1 MANDLNQCNFIG
13 RLGKDVEARYT
24 QGGDAVANFSIAV
37 GESWKDASGEK
48 VEKTEW
54 VRVVAFKKLAEI
66 CITYLHK
73 GSKVF
78 ISGKM
83 TTRKWQNKE
92 GVDQYSTEIVANQ
105 MSMLDSKPKEDGDT
119 EREPSRAPA
128 PAKKNVDD
136 LDDDIPF

>member
-1 MANDLNQCNFIG
+1 MASDLNQCNFIG
-13 RLGKDVEARYT
+13 RLGKDVETRYT

-54 VRVVAFKKLAEI
+54 IRVVAFKKLAEI
-66 CITYLHK
+66 CTEYLHK

-105 MSMLDSKPKEDGDT
+105 MSMLDSKPKDDAEPK
-119 EREPSRAPA
+119 REPV
-128 PAKKNVDD
+128 AKKPVDAD
-136 LDDDIPF
+136 ELDSDIPF